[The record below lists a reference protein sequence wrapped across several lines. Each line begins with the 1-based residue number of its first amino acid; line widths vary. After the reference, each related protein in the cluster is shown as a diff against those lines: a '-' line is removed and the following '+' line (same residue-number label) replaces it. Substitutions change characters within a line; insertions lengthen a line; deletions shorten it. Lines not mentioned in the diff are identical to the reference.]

1 MSHWD
6 LGDGLDGCALALKEN
21 MRNLNKTEI
30 TVFDEILHYAK
41 KFFKKNQLFYVFS
54 KFHLCFTFK
63 NTSNCLFK

>member
-1 MSHWD
+1 
-6 LGDGLDGCALALKEN
+6 

-63 NTSNCLFK
+63 NASNCSFKYFQSSGIILVKKEILLKVY